1 MPLRLPPK
9 VKLPPDLLA
18 RLVALA
24 EVDGPPAAMYARIS
38 RDRAGANL
46 GVNRQI
52 KDQVAIF
59 ERLGLRLVGVFAD
72 NDLSA
77 SKGHLGK
84 PRPDYL
90 ALLTAIKSG
99 ELKAVTAWHTDRL
112 HRHPMELEQYIP
124 ACDLHSVPT
133 YCVQAGHLDLAT
145 PSGRLVARQLGAVAK
160 YEVEIASERQKA
172 KKLQKAQAGEP
183 LGGRRRWGWLA
194 DGLTPHPD
202 EFPALVDVGHRLL
215 AGEKLAALARSLND
229 RGLFTTAGNPWT
241 GTTLG
246 DALRKPT
253 NAGLSVH
260 DGQVIGKAR
269 WEGAWDVPTWEA
281 IRSLLDDPERY
292 TQKTPG
298 RVWIGTGIYLCGVH
312 DDGVTTMTS
321 GRRSRDSAP
330 TYRCRAQGHLVRV
343 AEPIDD
349 LVERTAVAYFQD
361 RRNAVRIFPEAE
373 VDLGALHEEANAL
386 RRQLD
391 DLDDDLDERRITKER
406 WSRRNARLTERLE
419 TVRQEIVAAS
429 VGNDSELRELVG
441 DPDLPAKWYG
451 TLPDRSDGFSV
462 QRRAMLVDAVFKVTL
477 LSPPLGRP
485 KKGAGFDPRT
495 VRIEPR

>member
-1 MPLRLPPK
+1 MPLRLPSK
-9 VKLPPDLLA
+9 VKIPSDLLA
-18 RLVALA
+18 RLVALS
-24 EVDGPPAAMYARIS
+24 EVNGPPAAMYARIS

-46 GVNRQI
+46 GVNRQLE
-52 KDQVAIF
+52 DQIQIF
-59 ERLGLRLVGVFAD
+59 ERLKLRLVAVFAD

-90 ALLTAIKSG
+90 ALLAMIKQG
-99 ELKAVTAWHTDRL
+99 DLKAVTAWHTDRL
-112 HRHPMELEQYIP
+112 HRHPMELEHYIP

-133 YCVQAGHLDLAT
+133 HCVQAGQLDLAT

-160 YEVEIASERQKA
+160 YEVEISSERQKA

-194 DGLTPHPD
+194 DGITPHPQ
-202 EFPALVDVGHRLL
+202 EFPALVDAGHRLL
-215 AGEKLAALARSLND
+215 AGATLAALARSLND
-229 RGLFTTAGNPWT
+229 RGLFTSAGNPWT

-260 DGQVIGKAR
+260 DGQIVGPAK
-269 WEGAWDVPTWEA
+269 WDGAWDVPTWEA
-281 IRSLLDDPERY
+281 IRAVLDDPARY

-298 RVWIGTGIYLCGVH
+298 RVWIGTGVYLCGVH

-321 GRRSRDSAP
+321 GRRSSDSAP
-330 TYRCRAQGHLVRV
+330 TYRCRVQGHLVRV
-343 AEPIDD
+343 AAPIDD
-349 LVERTAVAYFQD
+349 MVERAAVAYIQD
-361 RRNAVRIFPEAE
+361 PRSAARLFPAAE
-373 VDLGALHEEANAL
+373 VDVAALHEEANAL

-406 WSRRNARLTERLE
+406 WSRRNQKLSERLE
-419 TVRQEIVAAS
+419 AVRQKIVAAS
-429 VGNDSELRELVG
+429 VGNDSELRGLVG
-441 DPDLPAKWYG
+441 DPDLPVKWFG
-451 TLPDRSDGFSV
+451 ALPDRSDGFSV
-462 QRRAMLVDAVFKVTL
+462 ERRATLVNAALEVTL
-477 LSPPLGRP
+477 LSPPVGRP
-485 KKGAGFDPRT
+485 RKGSEFDPRT